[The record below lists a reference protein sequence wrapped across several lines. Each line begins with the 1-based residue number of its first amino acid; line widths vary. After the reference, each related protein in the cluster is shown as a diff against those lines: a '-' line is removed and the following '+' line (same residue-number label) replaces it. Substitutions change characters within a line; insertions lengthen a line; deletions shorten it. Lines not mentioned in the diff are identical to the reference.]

1 MTDQPSVSVPLWCAE
16 HMEPYCPRHHQS
28 SVPAPTAVEP
38 SPDVETVLLAHCII
52 GANTPRQGIT
62 QTIPNLQVLCH
73 SCGWMT
79 AGEYHHHL
87 VAALRGAGQP
97 EPSVI
102 DVDRLNREHPLD

>member
-1 MTDQPSVSVPLWCAE
+1 VTADA
-16 HMEPYCPRHHQS
+16 PYGDCGHGLDCRCRKS
-28 SVPAPTAVEP
+28 TANTQRADAP